1 MRARA
6 SELEV
11 KIAQTARRIAEEF
24 PRYAEFVSPKALSPA
39 DVQQHL
45 RSDEALIVFH
55 VTDRA
60 SYVWAVTGEAA
71 TWRQINLSGKDLDA
85 RVQKLRADLTVD
97 AASFDLDG
105 SLSLYKAVLGP
116 VDDVIAKKGHLLVVP
131 SGALASLP
139 FHVLVTEKRGQSG
152 AVAAD
157 LRDAAWLVRRHAVTV
172 LPSVSSLKILREATQ
187 RAIAPEKYLGLGNP
201 VFNTTVAFAP
211 AVRAPGDARQVPVG
225 QGARANVA
233 GLAKALP
240 SLPETADEL
249 IAVAR
254 ALRVPDGQVKL
265 GKDATEAF
273 VKTARLS
280 DYRILHFA
288 THGLVAGETA
298 VFTAQNEPSLA
309 LTLPQK
315 PTSLDDGLLTASE
328 VAKLTLNA
336 DWVIL
341 SACNTAAGDKPGAEP
356 LSGLARA
363 FFYAGART
371 LMVSH
376 WPVQSQAA
384 VRLVTTSIQSLDKDA
399 TLSSAEALRRAMLGM
414 IDDNSD
420 ERNARPGIWAPFVI
434 VGLSR

>member
-1 MRARA
+1 M
-6 SELEV
+6 
-11 KIAQTARRIAEEF
+11 
-24 PRYAEFVSPKALSPA
+24 
-39 DVQQHL
+39 
-45 RSDEALIVFH
+45 
-55 VTDRA
+55 
-60 SYVWAVTGEAA
+60 WAVTSEAA
-71 TWRQINLSGKDLDA
+71 AWRQINLSGKDLDA
-85 RVQKLRADLTVD
+85 RVQRLRADLTVE
-97 AASFDLDG
+97 AASFDLDS
-105 SLSLYKAVLGP
+105 SLALYKAILGP
-116 VDDVIAKKGHLLVVP
+116 VDEVIAKKSQLLVIP

-139 FHVLVTEKRGQSG
+139 FHVLITEKRGQS
-152 AVAAD
+152 AATSD
-157 LRDAAWLVRRHAVTV
+157 LRNAGWLVRRHAVTV
-172 LPSVSSLKILREATQ
+172 LPSVSSLKVLRETTR
-187 RAIAPEKYLGLGNP
+187 RASAPEKYLGLGNP
-201 VFNTTVAFAP
+201 DFNTTVALAP
-211 AVRAPGDARQVPVG
+211 AAQAARQVPVA
-225 QGARANVA
+225 QGSRANVA
-233 GLAKALP
+233 GLARALP

-249 IAVAR
+249 MAVAR
-254 ALRVPDGQVKL
+254 ALHVPDGRVKL

-328 VAKLTLNA
+328 VARLSLNA

-384 VRLVTTSIQSLDKDA
+384 VRLVTSSIQSLDKDA
-399 TLSSAEALRRAMLGM
+399 TLTSAEALRRAMLDM
-414 IDDNSD
+414 IDDSTD

>member
-1 MRARA
+1 
-6 SELEV
+6 
-11 KIAQTARRIAEEF
+11 
-24 PRYAEFVSPKALSPA
+24 
-39 DVQQHL
+39 
-45 RSDEALIVFH
+45 
-55 VTDRA
+55 
-60 SYVWAVTGEAA
+60 
-71 TWRQINLSGKDLDA
+71 
-85 RVQKLRADLTVD
+85 
-97 AASFDLDG
+97 
-105 SLSLYKAVLGP
+105 
-116 VDDVIAKKGHLLVVP
+116 
-131 SGALASLP
+131 
-139 FHVLVTEKRGQSG
+139 
-152 AVAAD
+152 
-157 LRDAAWLVRRHAVTV
+157 
-172 LPSVSSLKILREATQ
+172 VSSLKILRETTQ
-187 RAIAPEKYLGLGNP
+187 RASAPERYLGLGNP
-201 VFNTTVAFAP
+201 DFNTTVALAP
-211 AVRAPGDARQVPVG
+211 AGQAARQVPVG

-233 GLAKALP
+233 GLARALP

-249 IAVAR
+249 MAVAR
-254 ALRVPDGQVKL
+254 ALHVPDGRVKL

-328 VAKLTLNA
+328 VARLSLNA

-384 VRLVTTSIQSLDKDA
+384 VRLVTSSIQSLDKDA
-399 TLSSAEALRRAMLGM
+399 TLTSAEALRRAMLDM
-414 IDDNSD
+414 IDDTTD
-420 ERNARPGIWAPFVI
+420 ERSARPGIWGPFVI